1 MAAEPKPIRIA
12 IVLNGQE
19 FVCHTVMLPF
29 SLEGYPPVD
38 LVLYGSR
45 PEAPAPGLTVA
56 GLPDLHP
63 EAFDLILDGQFLTA
77 GITDFSPEKAG
88 NLVTGPAARF
98 LKTLVCQ
105 LQELRQ
111 KQEINSGIIMS
122 ATDGLVTIDEKHVI
136 VGYNRGAE
144 QMFGYTR
151 AEALGQDLK
160 LIIPPPFT
168 EVHRDYV
175 RRYLATRE
183 AHVLG
188 RQRRLDARRRDGQ
201 EFPLSISFSVAE
213 IQGNLYFTAIMR
225 DITEYKAMEDRLLQ
239 SERLAAMGNT
249 VAHIAH
255 EIKNPL
261 LIIGGFA
268 RQLLKAPGFDDPA
281 RRKLSVIAEEVSHLE
296 EMVAE
301 MRDFVRRPPT
311 VKRPG
316 QINAVIDE
324 ALELFQ
330 EIFKEHHIQVRRVEE
345 TPLPP
350 VAFDARQ
357 VHQVLVNLFKNAL
370 EAMPRGGEIT
380 IASRVREDK
389 AEIAVSDTGVG
400 MPPEVT
406 GNIFQPYFTTKEK
419 GTGLGLA
426 ICQNIIAEHGGCI
439 SVDSAPGR
447 GATFTIQLPLKETSP
462 AGASPPE
469 ETAASARFR
478 G

>member
-1 MAAEPKPIRIA
+1 MTTTPKPIRIA

-19 FVCHTVMLPF
+19 FVCHAVMLPF

-38 LVLYGSR
+38 LVLYGGK
-45 PEAPAPGLTVA
+45 PETPAPGLTVNL
-56 GLPDLHP
+56 LPDLHP
-63 EAFDLILDGQFLTA
+63 EGFDLILDGQFLTA
-77 GITDFSPEKAG
+77 GMADFSPEKVD
-88 NLVTGPAARF
+88 NLITGSAARF

-111 KQEINSGIIMS
+111 KQEINAGVIMS
-122 ATDGLVTIDEKHVI
+122 ATDALITIDSDHVV
-136 VGYNRGAE
+136 VGYNHGAE

-151 AEALGQDLK
+151 QEALGQDLK

-188 RQRRLDARRRDGQ
+188 RQRRLTARRRDGQ

-225 DITEYKAMEDRLLQ
+225 DITEYTAMEDRVLQ
-239 SERLAAMGNT
+239 SERLAAVGNT

-268 RQLLKAPGFDDPA
+268 RQLLKAPGFDDQA
-281 RRKLSVIAEEVSHLE
+281 RRKLSIMAEEVSHLE

-311 VKRPG
+311 QKRPG
-316 QINAVIDE
+316 QIAAVVTE

-330 EIFKEHHIQVRRVEE
+330 DTFKEHHIQVRRVEE
-345 TPLPP
+345 TALPP
-350 VAFDARQ
+350 VAFDPQQ
-357 VHQVLVNLFKNAL
+357 VHQVLINLFKNAL
-370 EAMPRGGEIT
+370 EAMPKGGEIT
-380 IASRVREDK
+380 ITSRVKGDQM
-389 AEIAVSDTGVG
+389 EISVTDTGVG
-400 MPPEVT
+400 MPAEVA

-426 ICQNIIAEHGGCI
+426 ICQNIMEEHGGCI
-439 SVDSAPGR
+439 FADSAPGQ

-462 AGASPPE
+462 ANAGALPRVR
-469 ETAASARFR
+469 A
-478 G
+478 

>member
-1 MAAEPKPIRIA
+1 MTTTPKPIRIA

-19 FVCHTVMLPF
+19 FICHAVTLPF

-38 LVLYGSR
+38 LVLYGER
-45 PEAPAPGLTVA
+45 PETPAPGLTVNR
-56 GLPDLHP
+56 LPDLPP
-63 EAFDLILDGQFLTA
+63 EGFDLILDGQFLTA
-77 GITDFSPEKAG
+77 GMANFSPERLD

-122 ATDGLVTIDEKHVI
+122 AADALITINADHVI

-151 AEALGQDLK
+151 QEALGQDLK
-160 LIIPPPFT
+160 LIIPPPYK
-168 EVHRDYV
+168 EVHVDYL

-183 AHVLG
+183 PHVLG
-188 RQRRLDARRRDGQ
+188 RQRRLTARRRDGQ

-225 DITEYKAMEDRLLQ
+225 DITEYKAMEDRVLQ
-239 SERLAAMGNT
+239 SERLAAVGNT
-249 VAHIAH
+249 VAHVAH

-268 RQLLKAPGFDDPA
+268 RQLLKAPGFDDQA
-281 RRKLSVIAEEVSHLE
+281 RRKLTIIAEEVSHLE

-311 VKRPG
+311 QKRQG
-316 QINAVIDE
+316 QIMAVVDE

-330 EIFKEHHIQVRRVEE
+330 DTLREHHIQVRRVEE
-345 TPLPP
+345 APLPP
-350 VAFDARQ
+350 VAFDPKQ
-357 VHQVLVNLFKNAL
+357 VHQVLINLLKNAL
-370 EAMPRGGEIT
+370 EAMPKGGEIT
-380 IASRVREDK
+380 ITSGVRGDK
-389 AEIAVSDTGVG
+389 VEISVSDTGEG
-400 MPPEVT
+400 LAPEVA

-426 ICQNIIAEHGGCI
+426 ICQNIMAEHGGCLFA
-439 SVDSAPGR
+439 DSTPGR
-447 GATFTIQLPLKETSP
+447 GATFTIQLPLEETSP
-462 AGASPPE
+462 ADGGARPAE
-469 ETAASARFR
+469 ENRA
-478 G
+478 